1 MRIKNN
7 SEKKLFFRIIFISLF
22 ALINLVCLSF
32 AQESQVFQGK
42 INADNVNIRFD
53 ATVSSSVISR
63 INKGDRVE
71 VMLELYEWYKIKL
84 PKAAPSFIKKNLVSL
99 IDDKTAQ
106 VLKDRVNIRLRP
118 DEASPILGRVDKN
131 EVINILED
139 KGLWYRIEPV
149 NNSFGWIHKKFVEKV
164 PAVEVSLEVK
174 ANTLDKTEGNEITEQ
189 NTGENKTILPEAS
202 IDEKSITVEGIIN
215 PYGKVFR
222 RIATH
227 KFITQDGKIFLLKG
241 SKENLDSLNYRK
253 VKVTGKLSNLA
264 KQKYPII
271 EILKIEVLD

>member
-63 INKGDRVE
+63 VNKGDRVE

-84 PKAAPSFIKKNLVSL
+84 PKTVPSFIKKNLVSL

-164 PAVEVSLEVK
+164 PAAEVSLEVK

-215 PYGKVFR
+215 PHGKVFR

-253 VKVTGKLSNLA
+253 VKVMGKLSNLA